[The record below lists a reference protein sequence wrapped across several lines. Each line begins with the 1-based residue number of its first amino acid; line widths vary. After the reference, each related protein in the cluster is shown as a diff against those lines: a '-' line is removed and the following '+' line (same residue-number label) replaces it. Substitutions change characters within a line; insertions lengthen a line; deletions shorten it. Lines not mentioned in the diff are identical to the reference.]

1 MPPVPLLLLLVAI
14 TALASVAA
22 AWVRRVRSARL
33 ATLAASWEMN
43 FTPIDRFQLTRSIA
57 ARFPTPGA
65 ADIVVRDLVYGPD
78 AAAGSLRYFFTV
90 EYTLGILR
98 TKRRWISAGTLVERT
113 GDGGERFSTITLA
126 PTHRPLLE
134 QYEWLREQQGG
145 EGVGMP

>member
-1 MPPVPLLLLLVAI
+1 MPPVLLLFLLVAL
-14 TALASVAA
+14 TFVAYYASV
-22 AWVRRVRSARL
+22 WLRRVRSKRL
-33 ATLAASWEMN
+33 AALAASWEMN

-78 AAAGSLRYFFTV
+78 IVSGSLRYFFTV

-113 GDGGERFSTITLA
+113 GDGGERFSAITLA
-126 PTHRPLLE
+126 PTRRPLLE
-134 QYEWLREQQGG
+134 QYELLRKQQG
-145 EGVGMP
+145 EGVRD